1 MKHRLLS
8 TLAAFGFAAFG
19 MVFAAPAPQIQEDKA
34 PDRVGY
40 IPKAKY
46 QPVPS
51 RVVGVLV
58 SDVVKVMGNEGRSGP
73 PDAMAF
79 SSGGGSY
86 RWVYV
91 PAINGMP
98 AIIQNLQ
105 VKVGAQGD
113 QMRIYPALN
122 MANATTAKDLWG
134 IKGPFAL
141 VEVEVNDKLGAPA
154 DEGFVATKMT
164 QIDGTR
170 DYPIHATEAV
180 EQGKKRYGQWRAMQ
194 QGSIDAALVKAQ
206 KDAIADQPVTGP
218 RETNEMVHISWLP
231 DVERLRVRFL
241 TKITDGAYQHG
252 GGVDLEARPVPL
264 PALPIK
270 GGIRPRPQIA
280 PPQRIPGFR
289 WGTQFGVEFGVSYEF
304 DKTGNL
310 AKIQT
315 LPIESFRNMLP
326 PPPNAGGPG
335 RFPLPPQPVDR

>member
-1 MKHRLLS
+1 MKYRLLTS
-8 TLAAFGFAAFG
+8 LAAFGVAAFG
-19 MVFAAPAPQIQEDKA
+19 VVLAAPAPQIQEDKA
-34 PDRVGY
+34 PDRAGY

-46 QPVPS
+46 QQVPS

-86 RWVYV
+86 RWAYV

-105 VKVGAQGD
+105 VKIGAQGD
-113 QMRIYPALN
+113 QTRIYPALN
-122 MANATTAKDLWG
+122 MANPTTVKELWG
-134 IKGPFAL
+134 IKGPYAL

-154 DEGFVATKMT
+154 DESFVATKMT

-170 DYPIHATEAV
+170 DYPIRATEAV
-180 EQGKKRYGQWRAMQ
+180 EQGQKRYGQWRTMQ
-194 QGSIDAALVKAQ
+194 QGAIDGGLLKAQ
-206 KDAIADQPVTGP
+206 KDALGDQAATGP

-241 TKITDGAYQHG
+241 TKITDGAYQLG
-252 GGVDLEARPVPL
+252 GGADLEARPVPL
-264 PALPIK
+264 PVLPIK
-270 GGIRPRPQIA
+270 GGIRQRPQPA
-280 PPQRIPGFR
+280 PPQRFEGFR
-289 WGTQFGVEFGVSYEF
+289 SGTQFGIEFGVSYEF

-326 PPPNAGGPG
+326 PIPGAGGPG
-335 RFPLPPQPVDR
+335 RFPLPPQPIDR